1 MMSVLELSERCSGV
15 LQADLMESLWDKGLE
30 ARMVSAGGSRYVVV
44 DGPIE
49 LADLRPFGVR
59 SVRTTSHPFP
69 LVSRDA
75 GIASSP
81 VMVGDVEVGGGDF
94 VVMAGPC
101 SVESREQIVRTA
113 MAVKSAGASILR
125 GGAFKPRSNPYS
137 FQGLGGIGISLLE
150 EASRA
155 AGIPVVTEVMDPQDV
170 EVVSRW
176 AHMLQIGTRNMQN
189 FPLLKEVGR
198 SHRPVLLKR
207 GMMATVDEWLQAAEY
222 VVSSGNPNVVLCERG
237 IRGFDRAVRNVLD
250 LSAVPLVKGLSG
262 LPVVVDPSH
271 GTGRRDLVIPMS
283 MAAAAAGADGLI
295 VEVHPSPE
303 EALCDGEQSLDFN
316 GFRVLMDSLSALL
329 EAVKLSQRQGD
340 LKRCSAVM

>member
-1 MMSVLELSERCSGV
+1 MMTVLELSEGCSGV
-15 LQADLMESLWDKGLE
+15 AQADLMEALWDRGLE
-30 ARMVSAGGSRYVVV
+30 ARLVCAEGRRYVVV
-44 DGPIE
+44 GGTVGS
-49 LADLRPFGVR
+49 LDLRPFGVR
-59 SVRTTSHPFP
+59 SVRTSSNPFP
-69 LVSRDA
+69 LVSREA
-75 GIASSP
+75 GIAPGS
-81 VMVGDVEVGGGDF
+81 VMVGDVEVGGGGF

-113 MAVKSAGASILR
+113 VAVKAAGASILR

-155 AGIPVVTEVMDPQDV
+155 AGMPVVTEVMDPQDV

-207 GMMATVDEWLQAAEY
+207 GMMATIEEWLQAAEY

-250 LSAVPLVKGLSG
+250 LSAVPLVKKLSG

-283 MAAAAAGADGLI
+283 MAALAAGADGII

-303 EALCDGEQSLDFN
+303 EALCDGEQSLDFG
-316 GFRVLMDSLSALL
+316 GFRNLMASISALL
-329 EAVKLSQRQGD
+329 EAVRPNRMEEGVT
-340 LKRCSAVM
+340 CSAVM